1 VSVFVPVFG
10 LVLVNVCVWL
20 FPYAFVCVG
29 LCVGLR
35 VGLSVCTCACLR
47 ILWVLRVMRVEPFCV
62 CAKYGQSIIPGVCV
76 YVCVC
81 VCISVHLSVSLS
93 VCVCLCVCIFV
104 HRVCVCVCVLDTS
117 DRSPEWAQR
126 VAHHPTHINR
136 CSCSSPRWAAR
147 QAPSLR
153 SCMGPLTPQVRK
165 QELNTFVSNGMG
177 PEVGSSALT

>member
-81 VCISVHLSVSLS
+81 MYLCPSVCQS
-93 VCVCLCVCIFV
+93 VCVCLSVCLYI
-104 HRVCVCVCVLDTS
+104 RPSCLCVCVCIGHIRQKPRMGSTRGTSPNAHQSMFVLISQMGCSTS
-117 DRSPEWAQR
+117 SFTA
-126 VAHHPTHINR
+126 VLYGATHTT
-136 CSCSSPRWAAR
+136 SSQAR
-147 QAPSLR
+147 IKHI
-153 SCMGPLTPQVRK
+153 C
-165 QELNTFVSNGMG
+165 
-177 PEVGSSALT
+177 